1 MTAWVGIQEAMVH
14 SIICRLGTLCL
25 SLSTYFKFLRVCIQA
40 EALFCDSAEQ
50 GIPPEDGLIL
60 RLGVVHPAL
69 NKIFTSPIL
78 VSAAGLNTLKPL
90 GLGSNSGLTCLRR
103 FSHPHAICCCVLR
116 LIDKVAP
123 KSSLNKATSSISP
136 DWSFLPSH

>member
-1 MTAWVGIQEAMVH
+1 M
-14 SIICRLGTLCL
+14 
-25 SLSTYFKFLRVCIQA
+25 
-40 EALFCDSAEQ
+40 FCESAEQ

-78 VSAAGLNTLKPL
+78 VSAAGLNTLKTL

-103 FSHPHAICCCVLR
+103 FSHPHTMWCFALR
-116 LIDKVAP
+116 LSD
-123 KSSLNKATSSISP
+123 KSSRKKATSSIIP
-136 DWSFLPSH
+136 DWSFLPSY